1 MSSPCYINHQTP
13 EPNLPGCD
21 CPFSRR
27 LQLHTVVRSSESYEY
42 IVYWKCF
49 CYLDV
54 TCVSCFV
61 ATAVA
66 AAVARVA
73 MDKTSVLTM
82 VKAKI

>member
-1 MSSPCYINHQTP
+1 MFTSGF
-13 EPNLPGCD
+13 LD
-21 CPFSRR
+21 A
-27 LQLHTVVRSSESYEY
+27 SSESYEY